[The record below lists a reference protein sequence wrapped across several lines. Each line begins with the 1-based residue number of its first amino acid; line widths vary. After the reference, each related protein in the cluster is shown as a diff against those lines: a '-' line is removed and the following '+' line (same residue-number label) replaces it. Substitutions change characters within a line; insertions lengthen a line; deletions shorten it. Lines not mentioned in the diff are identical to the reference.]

1 MQPIQQHRVVVTGIG
16 SISSLGHDVP
26 AIWDSMT
33 NARSGIA
40 EISRADADMLHIK
53 ITAEVKDYDPADHF
67 GDKELPFYDRFSQ
80 FALISARQ
88 AIEDSGIDFQKDDLF
103 EETAT
108 IIASGVGGWTTID
121 ESFMRMF
128 ETGHARAH
136 PLTVPR
142 MMISAAASQVTM
154 NYGLKGPAFCVSSAC
169 SSGNHAIGEAYW
181 MVRTGRARAAVT
193 GGSEAEISVISQR
206 AWESVRVLARDACRP
221 FSKGRQGM
229 VIGEGA
235 GVIVLERMEDAVA
248 RGAEIYAEICG
259 YGLSSDAGDIVMPDQ
274 KGAEKAMQIALDS
287 AGMSPEEISY
297 INAHGTGTQ
306 MNDVTETAAIRSVF
320 GNHADNLK
328 ISSTKSMHG
337 HALGAA
343 SALEIV
349 AALKAVE
356 TGILPP
362 TINYTEPDPKCD
374 LDYVP
379 NEAQEHPVNGVLSN
393 SLAFGGLNAVIAL
406 RKFD

>member
-1 MQPIQQHRVVVTGIG
+1 MQQHRVVVTGIG
-16 SISSLGHDVP
+16 SISSLGHDIP
-26 AIWDSMT
+26 EIWNSMI
-33 NARSGIA
+33 NGRSGVA
-40 EISRADADMLHIK
+40 EISRADSDMLHVK
-53 ITAEVKDYDPADHF
+53 IAAEVKDYDPADHF
-67 GDKELPFYDRFSQ
+67 EKDPLVYDRFCQ
-80 FALISARQ
+80 FALICARQ
-88 AIEDSGIDFQKDDLF
+88 AIEDSGIDFQKNGLF

-108 IIASGVGGWTTID
+108 IIASGVGGWTTVD
-121 ESFMRMF
+121 EAFTRMF
-128 ETGHARAH
+128 KNGRARAH

-154 NYGLKGPAFCVSSAC
+154 NFGLRGPAFCVSSAC
-169 SSGNHAIGEAYW
+169 SSGSHAIGEAYW
-181 MVRTGRARAAVT
+181 MIRTGRARAAVT

-221 FSKGRQGM
+221 FSKNRQGM
-229 VIGEGA
+229 VIAEGA
-235 GVIVLERMEDAVA
+235 GVIILERLEDALA
-248 RGAEIYAEICG
+248 RRAKIYAEICG
-259 YGLSSDAGDIVMPDQ
+259 YGLSADAGDIVVPDQ
-274 KGAEKAMQIALDS
+274 KGAEKAMRTALQS
-287 AGMSPEEISY
+287 AGMAPEEVSY

-306 MNDVTETAAIRSVF
+306 INDAVETAAIRSIF
-320 GNHADNLK
+320 GNHAASLK
-328 ISSTKSMHG
+328 VSSTKSMHG

-343 SALEIV
+343 GSLEIV
-349 AALKAVE
+349 AALKAIE

-379 NEAQEHPVNGVLSN
+379 NEAQEQPVAGVLSN